1 MDGTV
6 GAVRDGA
13 AETLG
18 MTMRAIG
25 EKAMLPYIDQ
35 LDKIKAEKVLKLFVY
50 DTFHLTGNSFS
61 FFVCTLRISY
71 CYYFNV

>member
-6 GAVRDGA
+6 GAVRDAA

-35 LDKIKAEKVLKLFVY
+35 LDKIKAEKVLQLFVY
-50 DTFHLTGNSFS
+50 STFYLTENSFS
-61 FFVCTLRISY
+61 FFVCTFCIIY
-71 CYYFNV
+71 CCYFNV